1 MKQPQQG
8 RVFLLGK
15 HWPLL
20 NNSGKD
26 VRGLLVAKLVVL
38 KVEQKISDCLR
49 IVSIILRVY
58 KTILVIG
65 SIETEIF
72 LA

>member
-26 VRGLLVAKLVVL
+26 IRGLLVAQLVVL

-49 IVSIILRVY
+49 IVNILLPVH
-58 KTILVIG
+58 KTIHVIR

-72 LA
+72 FI